1 MLQDKKEIYKEVRD
15 RHYYSI
21 RLLFGGASGLLL
33 IMALVI
39 LATGLSFTGVFELSI
54 YSMQRINDGVLFS
67 VFYFFF
73 ITIMLSMI
81 GLFMVK
87 DE

>member
-1 MLQDKKEIYKEVRD
+1 MRD

-21 RLLFGGASGLLL
+21 RLMFGGASGLLL
-33 IMALVI
+33 IMSLVI
-39 LATGLSFTGVFELSI
+39 LATGISFTGVFKLSI
-54 YSMQRINDGVLFS
+54 YSMQRLNDGILFS

-73 ITIMLSMI
+73 ITIILSMA

>member
-1 MLQDKKEIYKEVRD
+1 M
-15 RHYYSI
+15 
-21 RLLFGGASGLLL
+21 FGGASGLML

-39 LATGLSFTGVFELSI
+39 LATGISFTGVFKLSI
-54 YSMQRINDGVLFS
+54 YSMQRLNDGILFS

-73 ITIMLSMI
+73 ITIILSMA

>member
-1 MLQDKKEIYKEVRD
+1 MRD

-21 RLLFGGASGLLL
+21 RLMFGGASGLML

-39 LATGLSFTGVFELSI
+39 LATGISFTGVFKLSI
-54 YSMQRINDGVLFS
+54 YSMQRLNDGILFS

-73 ITIMLSMI
+73 ITIILSMA